1 MDNYITRR
9 NYSRASY
16 SDDEDQIN
24 RMSDLEDKEFVSRR
38 RSSSAS
44 LTASPSSSYKMSI
57 DSDDAKSTS
66 SLQKYPTSLYSRQN
80 NSHSAQSFLS
90 TATELASRRP
100 PLSRSVS
107 DQGLPWFDYTGSSR
121 TDHPMADPS
130 PSCSSRT
137 RKPSSHTKQSLS
149 IDTTEGRRDPERR
162 SVQRRSSL
170 MPRSK
175 ALARVL
181 NQAEEDTHLSDLEMR
196 REQETTNHMKEKDKL
211 PEGQCVKDTE
221 CIAPSLPPASWVRVR
236 DVDQSPTM
244 APYQCSKLNPEVEM
258 AHFQLENLP
267 SQSVQQ
273 GFRSIKRKASE
284 DRLYEPYSTA
294 SMKRRAVS
302 PSVSVSPSPILT
314 GISSP
319 PTNYIQYGSSPTHSG
334 GNAAARA
341 QQKLVQLSTNTFNLQ
356 DASGGLSRMSLSE

>member
-1 MDNYITRR
+1 
-9 NYSRASY
+9 
-16 SDDEDQIN
+16 
-24 RMSDLEDKEFVSRR
+24 MSDLEDKEFVSRR

-66 SLQKYPTSLYSRQN
+66 SLPKYPTSLYSRQN
-80 NSHSAQSFLS
+80 TAHSAQSFLS
-90 TATELASRRP
+90 SATELASRRP

-107 DQGLPWFDYTGSSR
+107 DQGLPWFDYAGSSSR
-121 TDHPMADPS
+121 NDHPMADPS
-130 PSCSSRT
+130 PSCSARSR
-137 RKPSSHTKQSLS
+137 KQSSSHTKASLS

-196 REQETTNHMKEKDKL
+196 REQETTNHMKEKDKS
-211 PEGQCVKDTE
+211 PAEGQCIKDTE

-267 SQSVQQ
+267 STPVQQ

-319 PTNYIQYGSSPTHSG
+319 PAAYIQYGSSPTHSG